1 MEELTQEQIRAA
13 MREMKRR
20 WRAKNP
26 NKEKEYYL
34 RRKALKEAEKKG
46 GGDNG

>member
-26 NKEKEYYL
+26 NKEKEYYAK
-34 RRKALKEAEKKG
+34 RAARIKAE
-46 GGDNG
+46 